1 MDLLEYVLRHC
12 TFTALLSVYN
22 YQSMKVTHRLWGH
35 APPWHKIII
44 MNNNNL
50 LKSLRI
56 FPRFRFS
63 GYFYSPFAIF
73 SRYLVLCVRLGFY
86 ANFDKD
92 THVKLR
98 LSHALPTMHCFLCF
112 EIITWGENQKLNIH
126 HYVPTF
132 ATCFALLVRTQPVY
146 CHKVSIANHAVYSMK
161 GY

>member
-1 MDLLEYVLRHC
+1 
-12 TFTALLSVYN
+12 
-22 YQSMKVTHRLWGH
+22 MKVTHRLWGH
-35 APPWHKIII
+35 APPSHKIII

-98 LSHALPTMHCFLCF
+98 LFHALPTMHCFLCF
-112 EIITWGENQKLNIH
+112 EIITWEENQKLNIH

-132 ATCFALLVRTQPVY
+132 ATCVALLVRTQPVY